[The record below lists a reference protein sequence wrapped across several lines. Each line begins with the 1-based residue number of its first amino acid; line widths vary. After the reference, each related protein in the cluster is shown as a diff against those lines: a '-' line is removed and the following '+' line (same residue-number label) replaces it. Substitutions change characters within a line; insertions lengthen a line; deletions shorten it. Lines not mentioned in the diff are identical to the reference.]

1 MVSIPVIK
9 CTVEPSLM
17 KPVTLQLNL
26 NFLGL
31 KWWAAE
37 FEDTGEK

>member
-9 CTVEPSLM
+9 LTVEPSLM
-17 KPVTLQLNL
+17 KPVMLQLSL
-26 NFLGL
+26 NFLRL
-31 KWWAAE
+31 KWGVAE